1 MPPWQLI
8 AKEISTVTNQTFISH
23 QKNPISGGCINT
35 SYLLENRSGQKYF
48 VKLNEASKLP
58 MFEAEAN
65 GLNEIIN
72 SQTIRAPHPVC
83 YGQASKYAFLVLE
96 YIHFSQHGS
105 AELLGQQLA
114 ALHHTKAPYYGWLEN
129 NTIGSTPQINS
140 QQATWCQFWKKN
152 RLSYQLE
159 LAGVHGYRENLQSRG
174 ELLLIHLEQIF
185 DNHTPISTILH
196 GDLWSGNY
204 GFDEQGQPV
213 IFDPAVY
220 FGDKESDLAMTELF
234 GGFPP
239 KFYKAYHET
248 HPPNDGYHTRKIAY
262 NLYHILNHL
271 NLFGS
276 GYLSQAEQMID
287 QLLSTI
293 GK

>member
-1 MPPWQLI
+1 MPLWQII
-8 AKEISTVTNQTFISH
+8 AKEISTATEQTFISH
-23 QKNPISGGCINT
+23 QQSPIKGGCINT
-35 SYLLENRSGQKYF
+35 SYLLESKLSQKYF
-48 VKLNEASKLP
+48 VKLNCASKLS
-58 MFEAEAN
+58 MFRAEMN

-72 SQTIRAPHPVC
+72 SQTIRAPRPIC
-83 YGQASKYAFLVLE
+83 CGQADKHAFLVLE
-96 YIHFSQHGS
+96 YIHFNQHGDP
-105 AELLGQQLA
+105 ELLGQQLA
-114 ALHHTKAPYYGWLEN
+114 ALHNTKAPYYGWLQN

-140 QQATWCQFWKKN
+140 QQATWCQFWQKN
-152 RLSYQLE
+152 RLGYQLE
-159 LAGVHGYRENLQSRG
+159 LAARHGYKGNLQNRG
-174 ELLLIHLEQIF
+174 ELLLIHIEQFF
-185 DNHTPISTILH
+185 DNYTPSPTILH

-220 FGDKESDLAMTELF
+220 YGDPETDLAMTELF
-234 GGFPP
+234 GGFSPR
-239 KFYKAYHET
+239 FYKAYNKAC
-248 HPPNDGYHTRKIAY
+248 PLNDDYHTRKIVY

-276 GYLSQAEQMID
+276 GYLPQAEQMID